1 MAYIT
6 GIPYAQGMGSD
17 GGQAVDWDALLKA
30 HREGRTNGDTFK
42 FVEQALRD
50 TTYDQGLHDQMLA
63 AHQHRMGFNV
73 HDPWIPLQQP
83 DMNGMGNDGGQ
94 RTPTNTGAVPTNG
107 LEGSGGPEWTG
118 PTPDFSAVTP
128 PDFSTTPP
136 PASAAP
142 VDIWGAVPGSGP
154 AQGQIQ
160 TPNWGGNP
168 AQGGSGVFPAAP
180 QATQN
185 MGVGPAN
192 GMDNFN
198 NAAHSTWRSQYED
211 MMAQQQ
217 QNVQNQQARYPV
229 GPRNVRGLI
238 DEEQYP
244 GLLS

>member
-17 GGQAVDWDALLKA
+17 GGQTIDWDALLKA

-94 RTPTNTGAVPTNG
+94 RTPTNTGASPSNG
-107 LEGSGGPEWTG
+107 LPGSGGPEWMG
-118 PTPDFSAVTP
+118 
-128 PDFSTTPP
+128 PP
-136 PASAAP
+136 PGSSTGQPQAP
-142 VDIWGAVPGSGP
+142 TDIWGTLPGAGGQAP
-154 AQGQIQ
+154 GQIQ
-160 TPNWGGNP
+160 TPNWGTP
-168 AQGGSGVFPAAP
+168 TQGGAGVFPAAP
-180 QATQN
+180 QATQSP
-185 MGVGPAN
+185 GVGPAN